1 MLIPYAELCV
11 LGLCLGGGGGSGGG
25 GGGTAAPEIDGS
37 GAITALA
44 LIATLAAVLYHRV
57 KG

>member
-11 LGLCLGGGGGSGGG
+11 LGLCLGGGGGSG

>member
-1 MLIPYAELCV
+1 MLIPYSEICV
-11 LGLCLGGGGGSGGG
+11 LGICLGGSGGG
-25 GGGTAAPEIDGS
+25 GGGGGVPVSEIDGS

-44 LIATLAAVLYHRV
+44 LIATVVAILYSRV

>member
-11 LGLCLGGGGGSGGG
+11 LGLCLGGGGGSSG